1 MADLVSGG
9 NKETQ
14 KAPMP
19 RVSWRSLTAFGLP
32 FILYLLTLAPTVY
45 NLDSAELT
53 TAAHTGGL
61 MRATG
66 YPLYL
71 SLGYLWSRLPVGD
84 VGYRM
89 NLLSAVFAGLT
100 LLLLER
106 ILRRMAVGGWATF
119 GALGLLATST
129 FFWGLS
135 LVAEVYTLHTALM
148 AGLIL
153 ALLRWDESPTPRRLA
168 VVGLVTGL
176 GFAHHAA
183 VILLLPGSIYYLLS
197 SPARVHRLL
206 EPRMLLAGAAGG
218 LAGASFLLYLPL
230 RYLSQPPFNYAGVY
244 DANLV
249 LHPVNLA
256 TLNGLL
262 WLLTGRPFTGVM
274 LAYQGW
280 EVWGEVWQFFTRLV
294 QAFLAVGIGPALIG
308 AALLFRRDRRLALML
323 ALMFIFNAGFYINYR
338 VLDKDTMYLPTY
350 VVWALW
356 LGLGY
361 QVVLESLNQIDSDSM
376 RRVGLAAG
384 RGILAGSVLLALA
397 WNWPI
402 VDLSHDW
409 STRQRGEEILAR
421 VEQGALVFGWWDTI
435 PVLNYLQ
442 LVEGRRPDIQP
453 VNRFLIAPDD
463 LCRALLREIKTRP
476 VYIDS
481 VPGDLA
487 SFVRDIPTG
496 PVVRLVPSRVEA
508 RAGAS
513 ATPAG
518 SPIACGANLGE

>member
-1 MADLVSGG
+1 
-9 NKETQ
+9 
-14 KAPMP
+14 MP
-19 RVSWRSLTAFGLP
+19 RVDQRSLIAFGLP
-32 FILYLLTLAPTVY
+32 FILYLLTLAPTIY

-61 MRATG
+61 MRSTG

-153 ALLRWDESPTPRRLA
+153 ALLRWDEAPSPRRLA

-183 VILLLPGSIYYLLS
+183 IVLLLPGTLFYLFS
-197 SPARVHRLL
+197 SPSRRLL
-206 EPRMLLAGAAGG
+206 GPRMLLAGAAGW

-230 RYLSQPPFNYAGVY
+230 RYLAQPSFNYAGVY
-244 DANLV
+244 DASLIF
-249 LHPVNLA
+249 HPINLA
-256 TLNGLL
+256 TLDGLW
-262 WLLTGRPFTGVM
+262 WLISGRAFTGVM

-280 EVWGEVWQFFTRLV
+280 ELWVEAWHFFTRLV
-294 QAFLAVGIGPALIG
+294 QAFLAVGVGPALLG
-308 AALLFRRDRRLALML
+308 AALLFRRDSRLAGML
-323 ALMFIFNAGFYINYR
+323 ALMFLFNAGFYINYR

-350 VVWALW
+350 VVWAIW
-356 LGLGY
+356 LGFGY
-361 QVVLESLNQIDSDSM
+361 QAILETLKQIDSASM

-384 RGILAGSVLLALA
+384 LGILAGSVLLALA

-421 VEQGALVFGWWDTI
+421 VEKGALVFGWWDTI
-435 PVLNYLQ
+435 PVLSYLQ
-442 LVEGRRPDIQP
+442 LVEGRRPDIEP

-463 LCRALLREIKTRP
+463 LCRAVIREIKQRP
-476 VYIDS
+476 VYIDT
-481 VPGDLA
+481 VPGDLTA
-487 SFVRDIPTG
+487 FVRQVPAG
-496 PVVRLVPSRVEA
+496 PVVRLVIPRA
-508 RAGAS
+508 RAS
-513 ATPAG
+513 ATAVSLPA
-518 SPIACGANLGE
+518 ACGANVRE